1 MVLDTIDG
9 NVMCIPTRGHEPS
22 AVVFVGIQL
31 QLTGRNSIFSLYK
44 LCNRTM
50 DMTNTYGNRVVGN
63 NIVVTEGRV
72 PGDVEGLGSVHVDE
86 TFLEVL
92 VVLYRKIVVNT

>member
-1 MVLDTIDG
+1 
-9 NVMCIPTRGHEPS
+9 
-22 AVVFVGIQL
+22 
-31 QLTGRNSIFSLYK
+31 
-44 LCNRTM
+44 M